1 MNHSNIYLI
10 FDYSGARKAFR
21 KIMQHKRNW
30 FACIRVMYHFE
41 KLSRY
46 AKQNIC
52 LNKIRHF
59 AKYLAKSS

>member
-10 FDYSGARKAFR
+10 FDYSGAS
-21 KIMQHKRNW
+21 MQHKQNW

-46 AKQNIC
+46 AKQNIY